1 MSSQSSRPTPGGVAL
16 SRVKYMTGSRH
27 RACFFLR
34 KRDLYKQTGGREH
47 HCCNRVQYR

>member
-34 KRDLYKQTGGREH
+34 KRDLYKQSGGREH
-47 HCCNRVQYR
+47 SLVGQIGA